1 MSFLFRFLF
10 VVGLIYAISPAQPG
24 LPAWME
30 KTVTAAS
37 VSTSVEGRTD
47 LIQSVMQL
55 TMSAC
60 KSHPDACVNAVQVTA
75 SIENGSADFNNLM
88 NELSEIGQEPNHSKS
103 ETPDEPEATG
113 SIAEHTPLPPRRTP
127 ETGHNKKI

>member
-24 LPAWME
+24 LPAWIE

-37 VSTSVEGRTD
+37 VSASFDGRTD
-47 LIQSVMQL
+47 QIQSVMQL

-60 KSHPDACVNAVQVTA
+60 KNHPDACSKAVQVTA
-75 SIENGSADFNNLM
+75 SIENGSADLNNLM
-88 NELSEIGQEPNHSKS
+88 NELSEIGKQSNHSQIH
-103 ETPDEPEATG
+103 TPDEPEATG
-113 SIAEHTPLPPRRTP
+113 SIAEHIPLPPRRIS
-127 ETGHNKKI
+127 ETGPNKKI

>member
-10 VVGLIYAISPAQPG
+10 VVGLIYAISPAQPD
-24 LPAWME
+24 LPAWIE

-37 VSTSVEGRTD
+37 VSASVEGRTD
-47 LIQSVMQL
+47 QIQSVMQL

-60 KSHPDACVNAVQVTA
+60 KSHLEACAKAVQVTA
-75 SIENGSADFNNLM
+75 SIENSSSDLNNLM
-88 NELSEIGQEPNHSKS
+88 NELSEIGQEPNHSEI

-113 SIAEHTPLPPRRTP
+113 SIAEHIPLPPRRIS
-127 ETGHNKKI
+127 ETGPNKKI